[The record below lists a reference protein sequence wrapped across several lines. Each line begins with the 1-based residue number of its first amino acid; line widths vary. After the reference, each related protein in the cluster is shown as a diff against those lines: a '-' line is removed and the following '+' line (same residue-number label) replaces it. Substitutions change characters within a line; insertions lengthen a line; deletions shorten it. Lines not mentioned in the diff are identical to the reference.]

1 MEILMKRGERKR
13 LMEDFNV
20 SKPTVIAALRGE
32 SDTKLANMLRKAA
45 LERGGVIV
53 GAAPV
58 RLVKTEK

>member
-20 SKPTVIAALRGE
+20 SKPTLIAALRGE

-45 LERGGVIV
+45 MERGGVV
-53 GAAPV
+53 FGAAPT
-58 RLVKTEK
+58 RIVKAEK